1 MSESAYAARDHEFTY
16 QYANFGVPEL
26 GLKRGLSE
34 SLVIAPYATAL
45 ASMVDPRRA
54 RRNFARLRAMGALGR
69 YGYYEALDFTR
80 SRVPTDDPFVLVR
93 TYMAHHQGM
102 TVVAIANALDD
113 GRMRAR
119 FHCEPIVQATEL
131 LLQERV
137 PHDVVAV
144 TPRADEVAVSPSE
157 VRTLAATE
165 RRLSPVPT
173 DAPLTHLL
181 SNGRY
186 AVMLTSTGGG
196 YSRWHDLAVTRWR
209 EDATRDEGGSFV
221 FLRDAQSGDV
231 WSAGIEPIGRGGEHD
246 VVVFGEDHAEF
257 IRREGALTT
266 TMDVL
271 ISGEDDAEVRRVS
284 LMNAGQRARVVDL
297 TSYAELVL
305 TSAAAD
311 AAHPAFAKMFVQ
323 TEYLP
328 EVDALVA
335 TRRRRSPDEAEV
347 WAAHLAVVE
356 GEAVGPTQYETDRA
370 RFLGRGRSI
379 GAAAAIV
386 DARVLSNTVGTVL
399 DPVFA
404 LRRRVR
410 VPPGEVA
417 RVAFWTVLA
426 GSRSALLDVI
436 DKHRDRSAY
445 ERAKTLAW
453 TQAQVQLRFLDV
465 TTEEAAEFQRL
476 ATPLLI
482 ADARFRAPAG
492 AIEAGAG
499 PQSGLWPHAISGDLP
514 IVLLRIA
521 DVADLAQVRQ
531 LLRAHE
537 YWRLKRL
544 AVDLVIVNEHAS
556 SYLQDLQGA
565 LETAVRSSQS
575 RPRFGDVPAHG
586 SVHVLRGDLMTPEAR
601 ALLRSVARVAL
612 IAHRGPIDRQLVR
625 VPSPTVAAPVRRR
638 ARTPTPAATAPAPVG
653 LEFFNGLGGFDAD
666 GREYVTVL
674 DGERTTPMPWIDVIA
689 NPGFGFQVSSEGSGY
704 TWAANSRDHQLTPWS
719 NDPVADPPGEALYVR
734 DEVSGAVWS
743 PTAQPIRDGGRYTAR
758 FGFGTARFTHEAHGI
773 ALELLQYVPLAD
785 PIKISRLTLHNRSA
799 VTRRLSVTAY
809 TEWVLGTS
817 RGASAP
823 HLVTEVDAAT
833 GALLVRNP
841 WSTAYAGRVAFAD
854 LGARPDHWTGDRTE
868 FLGRGGRPTAPAGL
882 RRATPLSGRTGA
894 GLDPCTALQRVVEV
908 PPGGRVEVVATI
920 GEGATADEASAL
932 VARYREAD
940 LDAVLNEVAAHWRT
954 TLGAVTVRTP
964 DRAMDLM
971 LNGWLLY
978 QTIAC
983 RITAR
988 SAFYQASGA
997 YGFRD
1002 QLQDGMA
1009 LAFTQ
1014 PETARAHLLRAA
1026 SRQFV
1031 EGDVQHWWL
1040 PPDGRG
1046 VRTRISDD
1054 RVWLAY
1060 ATARY
1065 LETSGDAAVLDEVVP
1080 FVEGPELREGEHDA
1094 FFEPLPSGESGTLFE
1109 HAARGLD
1116 QAMALTG
1123 AHVLPLMGT
1132 GDWNDGM
1139 NRVGEGGQ
1147 GESVWLGWLL
1157 VDAIAR
1163 FAPWADGRDPERAV
1177 RWRAHAA
1184 RVREA
1189 LERDAWDGAWY
1200 RRATFDDGTWLGTAS
1215 GEACRI
1221 DSIAQSW
1228 AVLSGAADP
1237 ERARTAMASVQKH
1250 LVRPDDGLALLF
1262 TPPFDDGPLDPGYV
1276 KGYPPG
1282 LRENGGQYS
1291 HAAMWAILAHAQL
1304 GQGDAAMALFDLV
1317 NPIRHASDATG
1328 VARYQVEP
1336 FVVAADVY
1344 SVAPHVGRGGWTWYT
1359 GSAAWMYRAGV
1370 EGILGLRR
1378 AGDELVVA
1386 PCLPAGWPGFEAT
1399 VAIGATRYEVVVRN
1413 RADRAAWDADLDGAA
1428 HPAVDGA
1435 IRVPLDG
1442 GRHRLVLSARAAPPR
1457 TGRGADRA

>member
-1 MSESAYAARDHEFTY
+1 M
-16 QYANFGVPEL
+16 
-26 GLKRGLSE
+26 
-34 SLVIAPYATAL
+34 
-45 ASMVDPRRA
+45 
-54 RRNFARLRAMGALGR
+54 
-69 YGYYEALDFTR
+69 
-80 SRVPTDDPFVLVR
+80 
-93 TYMAHHQGM
+93 
-102 TVVAIANALDD
+102 
-113 GRMRAR
+113 
-119 FHCEPIVQATEL
+119 
-131 LLQERV
+131 
-137 PHDVVAV
+137 
-144 TPRADEVAVSPSE
+144 
-157 VRTLAATE
+157 
-165 RRLSPVPT
+165 
-173 DAPLTHLL
+173 
-181 SNGRY
+181 
-186 AVMLTSTGGG
+186 
-196 YSRWHDLAVTRWR
+196 
-209 EDATRDEGGSFV
+209 
-221 FLRDAQSGDV
+221 
-231 WSAGIEPIGRGGEHD
+231 
-246 VVVFGEDHAEF
+246 
-257 IRREGALTT
+257 
-266 TMDVL
+266 
-271 ISGEDDAEVRRVS
+271 RRVS
-284 LMNAGQRARVVDL
+284 LTNAGRRTRVIDV

-305 TSAAAD
+305 APAATD
-311 AAHPAFAKMFVQ
+311 AAHPAFAKLFVQ

-328 EVDALVA
+328 EYDALVA
-335 TRRRRSPDEAEV
+335 TRRRRSPEETEV

-356 GEAVGPTQYETDRA
+356 GEAVGPTQFETDRA

-379 GAAAAIV
+379 GEATAIV

-426 GSRSALLDVI
+426 GSRGALLDAI
-436 DKHRDRSAY
+436 DKHRERSAY

-476 ATPLLI
+476 ATPLLC

-492 AIEAGAG
+492 AILAGAG

-514 IVLLRIA
+514 IVLLRID
-521 DVADLAQVRQ
+521 DVADLEQVRQ

-537 YWRLKRL
+537 YWRMKRL
-544 AVDLVIVNEHAS
+544 AVDLVILNEHAA
-556 SYLQDLQGA
+556 SYLQDLQVA

-575 RPRFGDVPAHG
+575 RPRFGDVPARG
-586 SVHVLRGDLMTPEAR
+586 SVYVLRADLMTTEAR
-601 ALLRSVARVAL
+601 ALIRSVARVAL
-612 IAHRGPIDRQLVR
+612 IAHRGPIARQLAR
-625 VPSPTVAAPVRRR
+625 VPAATVAAPVRQRR
-638 ARTPTPAATAPAPVG
+638 TRTPSPAAIAPLPHG
-653 LEFFNGLGGFDAD
+653 LAFFNGLGGFEAD
-666 GREYVTVL
+666 GRAYVIVL
-674 DGERTTPMPWIDVIA
+674 DGDRTTPMPWIDVIA
-689 NPGFGFQVSSEGSGY
+689 NPDFGFQVSTEGSGF

-734 DEVSGAVWS
+734 DEVSGEVWC
-743 PTAQPIRDGGRYTAR
+743 PTAQPIRDGGRYVAR

-773 ALELLQYVPLAD
+773 ALDLLQYVPLAD

-809 TEWVLGTS
+809 AEWVLGTS
-817 RGASAP
+817 RSASAP
-823 HLVTEVDAAT
+823 YLTTEVDAAT

-854 LGARPDHWTGDRTE
+854 VGARPTQWTGDRTE
-868 FLGRGGRPTAPAGL
+868 FLGRGGRPSAPAGL

-894 GLDPCTALQRVVEV
+894 GLDPCTALQRVVEI
-908 PPGGRVEVVATI
+908 PPGGRVEVVAFL
-920 GEGATADEASAL
+920 GECATAEEASAL
-932 VARYREAD
+932 VARYRSAD
-940 LDAVLNEVAAHWRT
+940 LDAVQTAVADHWAR

-983 RITAR
+983 RLTAR

-1009 LAFTQ
+1009 LAFAQ
-1014 PETARAHLLRAA
+1014 PDATRAHLLRAA

-1060 ATARY
+1060 ATATY
-1065 LETSGDAAVLDEVVP
+1065 LATSGDAAVLDEVVP
-1080 FVEGPELREGEHDA
+1080 YIEGPELRAGEHDA
-1094 FFEPLPSGESGTLFE
+1094 FFAPLPAGESGTLFD
-1109 HAARGLD
+1109 HCARGLD
-1116 QAMALTG
+1116 QALALTG
-1123 AHVLPLMGT
+1123 AHGLPLMGT

-1139 NRVGEGGQ
+1139 NRVGAEGR
-1147 GESVWLGWLL
+1147 GESVWLAWLL
-1157 VDAIAR
+1157 VATIER
-1163 FAPWADGRDPERAV
+1163 FAPWADAREPERAA

-1184 RVREA
+1184 GVREA
-1189 LERDAWDGAWY
+1189 LERHAWDGAWY
-1200 RRATFDDGTWLGTAS
+1200 RRATFDDGTWLGTAA

-1228 AVLSGAADP
+1228 AVLSGAAEP
-1237 ERARTAMASVQKH
+1237 ARARTAMASLQEH
-1250 LVRPDDGLALLF
+1250 LVRPEDGLALLF
-1262 TPPFDDGPLDPGYV
+1262 TPPFDDGPLDPGYI

-1291 HAAMWAILAHAQL
+1291 HAAMWAILAHARL
-1304 GQGDAAMALFDLV
+1304 GDGDAAVALFDLV
-1317 NPIRHASDATG
+1317 NPVRHAADADG

-1378 AGDELVVA
+1378 EGDALVVD
-1386 PCLPAGWPGFEAT
+1386 PCLPAAWPGFEAT
-1399 VAIGATRYEVVVRN
+1399 VTIGSSRYEVEVRN
-1413 RADRAAWDADLDGAA
+1413 RAESAGWDAVLDGASHA
-1428 HPAVDGA
+1428 AEVGVV
-1435 IRVPLDG
+1435 RVPLDG
-1442 GRHRLVLSARAAPPR
+1442 GRHRLVMSARSTAAG
-1457 TGRGADRA
+1457 TEAGRRAYYGE